1 MLFLLDIDNV
11 SFEKLN
17 LFDWN
22 HLTAFGQLLDRWKL
36 RTMMMMVQMVRLQM
50 MMMQMMQTT
59 FYLVPLP
66 ANVNQHSSFASNF

>member
-36 RTMMMMVQMVRLQM
+36 RTMMMMLQM